1 MTARLLVVDDEMAQ
15 MKALCTTLQIEGYR
29 TTGYSSPQEA
39 LENLRAGE
47 HELLLTD
54 LMMPELDG
62 IGLIKAAR
70 AIDPEIAGVVMTGH
84 GTIDTAVAAMQ
95 VGALDYVPKPFK
107 LNAILTVIGRALDI
121 RRLRLDN
128 AALQR
133 REREQATELAA
144 AYRDLESFSYS
155 VSHDLR
161 SPLRAIRGFTDLY
174 LSEFGE
180 GIPEEGRRRLNQ
192 VIAGA
197 ERMDQLIEDL
207 LKFCRFSRAPLNRR
221 PVDMNAIVKRVLN
234 DLRTR
239 DPERV
244 IDVQLEELPG
254 CEGDP
259 SLLEQVMTNL
269 LSNAFK
275 FTRNVANARV
285 HIGTITQDARLEEHA
300 TAQSSAAPPGG
311 SAAPASARAAPA
323 ASGAVPTGGARA
335 TERVY
340 FVRDNGAGFDMKY
353 ADNLFGVFQRL
364 HSREQFEGTGV
375 GLSIVQR
382 ILQRHGGR
390 IWAESAPG
398 SGATF
403 FFVV

>member
-15 MKALCTTLQIEGYR
+15 MKALCTTLEIEGYR

-39 LENLRAGE
+39 LENLHAGE

-95 VGALDYVPKPFK
+95 VGALDYVLKPFK

-121 RRLRLDN
+121 RRLRLEN

-133 REREQATELAA
+133 REREQAAELAA

-174 LSEFGE
+174 LNEFGE

-207 LKFCRFSRAPLNRR
+207 LKFCRFSRAPLKRR
-221 PVDMNAIVKRVLN
+221 AVDLNALAKRVLG

-244 IDVQLEELPG
+244 IDVQLEDLPG

-259 SLLEQVMTNL
+259 SLLEQVLINL

-275 FTRNVANARV
+275 FTRKVENARV
-285 HIGTITQDARLEEHA
+285 HIGTIVQEVEPEKDAA
-300 TAQSSAAPPGG
+300 AQSSAVPIGG
-311 SAAPASARAAPA
+311 TAAPAQ
-323 ASGAVPTGGARA
+323 GAQR

>member
-1 MTARLLVVDDEMAQ
+1 MSARLLVVDDEAAQ
-15 MKALCTTLQIEGYR
+15 MKALCNTLEIEGYR
-29 TTGYSSPQEA
+29 TTGYSSPREA
-39 LENLRAGE
+39 LRNLRPGA

-54 LMMPELDG
+54 LMMPDLDG
-62 IGLIKAAR
+62 IELMRAAR
-70 AIDPEIAGVVMTGH
+70 AIDPDIAGVVMTGH

-95 VGALDYVPKPFK
+95 VGALDYVLKPFK

-121 RRLRLDN
+121 RRLRIEN
-128 AALQR
+128 AVLQK
-133 REREQATELAA
+133 REREQAAELAA
-144 AYRDLESFSYS
+144 AYSDLESFSYS

-180 GIPEEGRRRLNQ
+180 GIPPEGRRRLDQ
-192 VIAGA
+192 VVAGA
-197 ERMDQLIEDL
+197 ERMDQLIDDL
-207 LKFCRFSRAPLNRR
+207 LKFCRFSRAPLTRR
-221 PVDMNAIVKRVLN
+221 PVDLNAIVQRVVA
-234 DLRTR
+234 DLKGRE
-239 DPERV
+239 PERKIEV
-244 IDVQLEELPG
+244 RIGELPG
-254 CEGDP
+254 CEGDA
-259 SLLEQVMTNL
+259 SLLEQVLINL

-275 FTRNVANARV
+275 FTRKVSAPLV
-285 HIGTITQDARLEEHA
+285 EIGVLTDAPQ
-300 TAQSSAAPPGG
+300 AQAG
-311 SAAPASARAAPA
+311 
-323 ASGAVPTGGARA
+323 
-335 TERVY
+335 ERVC

-390 IWAESAPG
+390 IWAESAPD

-403 FFVV
+403 YFVL